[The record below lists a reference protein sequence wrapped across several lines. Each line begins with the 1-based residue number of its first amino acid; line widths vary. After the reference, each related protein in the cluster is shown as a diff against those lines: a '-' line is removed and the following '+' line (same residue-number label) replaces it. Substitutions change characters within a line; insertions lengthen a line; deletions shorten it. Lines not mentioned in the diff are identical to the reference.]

1 MGAMNGQVS
10 SSLLPLAS
18 LFTEVECPRWLESV
32 QSPAP
37 NPGCCAGGQRG
48 AGQSDGAHTGR
59 GGGRGEQLEQ
69 RDVISEGG
77 VTPGRPV
84 RAPQAAA
91 TK

>member
-1 MGAMNGQVS
+1 MNGQMS

-37 NPGCCAGGQRG
+37 DPGRGAGGQRG
-48 AGQSDGAHTGR
+48 AGQGDGAHPGR
-59 GGGRGEQLEQ
+59 GGGGGEQLQQ

-84 RAPQAAA
+84 RTPQAA
-91 TK
+91 TIN